1 MKISAY
7 IDNLSDIYMIAGQ
20 FEKLTNTVVEIE
32 CEESNEGICYNLH
45 ITDDKSNQILLSK
58 GFSGLDQIFP
68 FAETMLTIAKIA
80 KRENRQ
86 CKKTITA

>member
-7 IDNLSDIYMIAGQ
+7 IDNLSDIYMMAGQ

-32 CEESNEGICYNLH
+32 CEESNDGIWYNLH
-45 ITDDKSNQILLSK
+45 ITDDKSNQLLLSK

-68 FAETMLTIAKIA
+68 FVETMLAIAKIA
-80 KRENRQ
+80 KREDRQ
-86 CKKTITA
+86 